1 MADDHCKKGDA
12 ASCGVPFFAPKQP
25 QAETER
31 RQAGGKPDLGGTPHI
46 PGSASGR
53 SRGERSS
60 ISSSAQSLFLSSQ
73 AQYTPLIK
81 SVRVLVL
88 EAAPDKLVRKD

>member
-1 MADDHCKKGDA
+1 M
-12 ASCGVPFFAPKQP
+12 
-25 QAETER
+25 
-31 RQAGGKPDLGGTPHI
+31 

-88 EAAPDKLVRKD
+88 EAAPDKIVRKD